1 MAKLTGFWHEFLAE
15 MGNKPGAQQGDVT
28 VHLVSPVDGVS
39 HLTGPSEALTLA
51 AEAGQFIGAMFLIKG
66 RRQFIPA
73 TNIAGIVDTEATDE
87 KDEKDEKPESRR
99 RST

>member
-1 MAKLTGFWHEFLAE
+1 MATLTGFWHGFLAE

-28 VHLVSPVDGVS
+28 VHLVSPVGGTS
-39 HLTGPSEALTLA
+39 TITGPSGALTLA
-51 AEAGQFIGAMFLIKG
+51 AEAGQFIGAMFLIDG

-73 TNIAGIVDTEATDE
+73 TNIAGIVDSET
-87 KDEKDEKPESRR
+87 KDEPDAKAEHRR

>member
-1 MAKLTGFWHEFLAE
+1 MATLTGFWHPFLAE

-39 HLTGPSEALTLA
+39 HITGPSGALTLA
-51 AEAGQFIGAMFLIKG
+51 AEAGQFIGAMFLIDG

-73 TNIAGIVDTEATDE
+73 TNIAGIVDTGA
-87 KDEKDEKPESRR
+87 KDEPDKKPEPRR
-99 RST
+99 HGT